1 MWQIIPDAPIEEQTI
16 DLLVDPAP
24 VSEKG
29 NTGVD
34 ALITDTARPIPG
46 RDRLCSG
53 PVFSPSSHR
62 VDAWVYSGTGKSV
75 LFVYRS

>member
-1 MWQIIPDAPIEEQTI
+1 MVNDDGLRGKRMWQIIPDVPIEEQII

-34 ALITDTARPIPG
+34 ALITDTAHPI
-46 RDRLCSG
+46 
-53 PVFSPSSHR
+53 
-62 VDAWVYSGTGKSV
+62 
-75 LFVYRS
+75 